1 MATDPSLR
9 GGQQSRRK
17 SGNEPGRGW
26 PEKNGGPNGGGSF
39 TASSQDIHRTLPHSI
54 EAEQG
59 VLGSMLISP
68 REIIAECVEKIN
80 EEYFYVPAHQT
91 IYVVLVELWNAGQG
105 IDLITF
111 TQVLRDRNLL
121 ETVGGA
127 AAVTSLFT
135 FVPTAANVTYYL
147 EIVREKYILRQ
158 IIAACTE
165 SVRRSFEEQDEVH
178 NLLDEV
184 EQKIFSVGED
194 RFKGQVLTMKDQ
206 VMEAIEAIEHLY
218 ERRGGI
224 TGISTGFA
232 ELDRMT
238 NGLHESEMIVIAARP
253 SMGKCLTSDSEITLA
268 DGSIA
273 TIEEIVRG
281 QRARLLTLGADW
293 RFRFIE
299 PSAFVD
305 DGIKPV
311 YHVVTRLGRSIE
323 TTLAHPFL
331 SFSGW
336 TKLEDLKPGMQIAVP
351 RALRVFGEESCR
363 DCEIKLLA
371 YLIGDGCLTDTTPE
385 FTNGNPRLR
394 ADFAEA
400 AREFGDLSVREDTS
414 ANTRT
419 PSLHVAKDR
428 TSLTRQRQEFGR
440 RLRLIVKSHS
450 RSADA
455 IARAA
460 GVLPSSLSQWASGRV
475 APGAKALERLCTA
488 LGVSVTELLPNGL
501 AAISRNARNPL
512 TLWLA
517 RLGLW
522 EKGAH
527 AKHVP
532 PFVFRLK
539 REAIALFLN
548 RLFATDGWATL
559 LASGQI
565 QLGYSSVSAR
575 LIRQIQHLLLRF
587 GVIVSIRHRQVKYG
601 SGQRSAWQL
610 DITDADSIK
619 TFAANIGIFG
629 KEDAVERCRA
639 AAARKRPHTNR
650 DLIPPQV
657 WAHLAKAKGSRSWAA
672 VARSA
677 GFAAFSNIHVGRRA
691 LSRRRL
697 AALAA
702 AVEDGALEQLATSDV
717 YWDTIVSIMPAGE
730 KQVYDLTIRDTHNFV
745 ANDICVHNTALAM
758 NIAEHVAIN
767 EKLPVAVFS
776 LEMSSQQ
783 LVQRL
788 LCSRARVN
796 LQKVRDGFLA
806 ERDFPSLTAAASKLA
821 EAQIFIDDSASLSIL
836 ELRAKARR
844 LKAQKDIKLIVVDY
858 LQLLRSTT
866 RRAQDNR
873 QLEISEISS
882 GLKGLAKELKV
893 PVLVLAQLNRQPE
906 ARTGGKPRLS
916 DLRESGSI
924 EQDADLVGLLVRPE
938 IYEEDEDAR
947 AEKAGEAELII
958 AKQRNGP
965 VGEVSLTFLK
975 EFTRFEDRARNV
987 PEPM

>member
-1 MATDPSLR
+1 MATQPSAR
-9 GGQQSRRK
+9 TGEKPRRE
-17 SGNEPGRGW
+17 SGNAPGRGW
-26 PEKNGGPNGGGSF
+26 PEKSGGPNGGGSF

-91 IYVVLVELWNAGQG
+91 VYLVLVELWNAGQG

-111 TQVLRDRNLL
+111 TQVLRDRNVL

-127 AAVTSLFT
+127 AFITSLFT

-206 VMEAIEAIEHLY
+206 VMDAIEAIEKLY

-253 SMGKCLTSDSEITLA
+253 SMGK
-268 DGSIA
+268 
-273 TIEEIVRG
+273 
-281 QRARLLTLGADW
+281 
-293 RFRFIE
+293 
-299 PSAFVD
+299 
-305 DGIKPV
+305 
-311 YHVVTRLGRSIE
+311 
-323 TTLAHPFL
+323 
-331 SFSGW
+331 
-336 TKLEDLKPGMQIAVP
+336 
-351 RALRVFGEESCR
+351 
-363 DCEIKLLA
+363 
-371 YLIGDGCLTDTTPE
+371 
-385 FTNGNPRLR
+385 
-394 ADFAEA
+394 
-400 AREFGDLSVREDTS
+400 
-414 ANTRT
+414 
-419 PSLHVAKDR
+419 
-428 TSLTRQRQEFGR
+428 
-440 RLRLIVKSHS
+440 
-450 RSADA
+450 
-455 IARAA
+455 
-460 GVLPSSLSQWASGRV
+460 
-475 APGAKALERLCTA
+475 
-488 LGVSVTELLPNGL
+488 
-501 AAISRNARNPL
+501 
-512 TLWLA
+512 
-517 RLGLW
+517 
-522 EKGAH
+522 
-527 AKHVP
+527 
-532 PFVFRLK
+532 
-539 REAIALFLN
+539 
-548 RLFATDGWATL
+548 
-559 LASGQI
+559 
-565 QLGYSSVSAR
+565 
-575 LIRQIQHLLLRF
+575 
-587 GVIVSIRHRQVKYG
+587 
-601 SGQRSAWQL
+601 
-610 DITDADSIK
+610 
-619 TFAANIGIFG
+619 
-629 KEDAVERCRA
+629 
-639 AAARKRPHTNR
+639 
-650 DLIPPQV
+650 
-657 WAHLAKAKGSRSWAA
+657 
-672 VARSA
+672 
-677 GFAAFSNIHVGRRA
+677 
-691 LSRRRL
+691 
-697 AALAA
+697 
-702 AVEDGALEQLATSDV
+702 
-717 YWDTIVSIMPAGE
+717 
-730 KQVYDLTIRDTHNFV
+730 
-745 ANDICVHNTALAM
+745 TALAM

-866 RRAQDNR
+866 RRAMDNR
-873 QLEISEISS
+873 QLEISEISA

-965 VGEVSLTFLK
+965 VGEISLTFLK

-987 PEPM
+987 TEPN